1 MSEERNEALRVK
13 EERVR
18 LLYANGITLIVANL
32 LAALMFFYVNQAWNV
47 PEGLLWAGILACVL
61 LAQTILTIFV
71 RNISLVRLQ
80 LWRYA
85 FLPGVLLLG
94 ALWAGALFYELQ
106 LEDPSPHLTLDVVLI
121 GTIFLF
127 TAMLLTVDTFFSLVF
142 VTASSGLLLYTLFA
156 NGFTLTEDITT
167 GIVAYSLALLLL
179 SAWMTYYQQGYLLM
193 AANRSLLHERMVLA
207 ESELTEMRNRLTE
220 ENDQRQTVEQ
230 ELFLAKEAA
239 ESANL
244 AKSEFLATMSH
255 EIRTP
260 LNGILP
266 ILEMLRETRLDEEQR
281 HFVTT
286 ALNSSQV
293 LLSIINDILDFSKIE
308 AGKLDLE
315 FIEINLQNILEQVTS
330 LMKNAADRRS
340 LRLNFRIDNNVP
352 KNVRGDP
359 IRLRQILTNLVS
371 NAVKF
376 TENGEVSVELSCRQS
391 SRTEVDLL
399 FAVRDTGVGM
409 SQEQVERLFQPFSQA
424 DASTTRK
431 HGGTGLG
438 LAICKRLT
446 ELMGG
451 RIGVKS
457 QLGQG
462 SYFWFILPMRKSLQ
476 DMPSSR
482 RNLRNVRTLIL
493 ASDEYDEIRSLAAT
507 LRNEGMMLEFALD
520 QYDAMTKL
528 KSSANL
534 GASWRYELILI
545 DATLHAGSL
554 FQIIGTARDIPHMRD
569 VHIMVMN
576 APEKDIESLESLGV
590 ESVVGSVKPKE
601 VKQRIERLLDVEQ
614 SSTVHLQTADEP
626 VPRLP
631 DDHLNWL
638 DKQSHPDVDAGQS
651 RHEVDGQGAPPAQH
665 TKLIGNVLVVEDN
678 PVNQAVVKKM
688 LEKAGLS
695 PVTAN
700 DGVEAMEALRNEQF
714 DVVLMDCQMPRMD
727 GYETTEAIREREEH
741 QGLMRMPVIA
751 MTANAMSGDRERCLA
766 VGMDDYLSKP
776 VKPSQLETML
786 RQWLPMEDTLSEEFT
801 QEPVPQEQELEHI
814 VLSTE
819 PEPAPP
825 PTPTPSPPPTPP
837 RPRPSESLPLASG
850 NKEVSVMSSTQEVID
865 RAVLAELYEI
875 MEEDF
880 VSVIQSYLKSA
891 PGLMHGVR
899 EAVQNRDMESLV
911 KSAHP
916 LKSSSANVGALTLS
930 QLSKELE
937 FKGREHDTSD
947 LVNCYNKTA
956 EVYRASVAEL
966 RAIVEAGR
974 P

>member
-1 MSEERNEALRVK
+1 MSEERNEALRVR

-32 LAALMFFYVNQAWNV
+32 FAGLLFFYINQAWNIA
-47 PEGLLWAGILACVL
+47 EGLLWAGMLACVL

-80 LWRYA
+80 IWRYA

-94 ALWAGALFYELQ
+94 ALWAGALFHQLQ
-106 LEDPSPHLTLDVVLI
+106 LEDPSPHLTLNVVLI
-121 GTIFLF
+121 GTVFLL

-142 VTASSGLLLYTLFA
+142 VLAASSLLIYTLHA
-156 NGFTLTEDITT
+156 SGFTPTEDVLA

-193 AANRSLLHERMVLA
+193 AANRSLLHERMVVA
-207 ESELTEMRNRLTE
+207 ESELSDMRNRLIE

-286 ALNSSQV
+286 SLNSSQV

-315 FIEINLQNILEQVTS
+315 FIEIDLRHILEQVTS
-330 LMKNAADRRS
+330 LMKNAADRRG
-340 LRLNFRIDNNVP
+340 LKLNFRIENNVP

-376 TENGEVSVELSCRQS
+376 TENGEVSVELSCRQA

-493 ASDEYDEIRSLAAT
+493 ASREYDEIKSLART
-507 LRNEGMMLEFALD
+507 LRNEGVMLEFAVD
-520 QYDAMTKL
+520 QYDAMNKL

-554 FQIIGTARDIPHMRD
+554 FQIIGTAREIPHMKD

-576 APEKDIESLESLGV
+576 AQEKNIESLESLGV
-590 ESVVGSVKPKE
+590 ESVVGSVKTRE

-614 SSTVHLQTADEP
+614 SSSVHLQAADEP

-638 DKQSHPDVDAGQS
+638 DKQSHPDAEVDQ
-651 RHEVDGQGAPPAQH
+651 DGQGTAESEVSSAQH
-665 TKLIGNVLVVEDN
+665 TRLIGNVLVVEDN

-695 PVTAN
+695 PITAN
-700 DGVEAMEALRNEQF
+700 DGVEAMEALRSEQF

-727 GYETTEAIREREEH
+727 GYETTEAIREREER

-776 VKPSQLETML
+776 VKPSQLENML

-801 QEPVPQEQELEHI
+801 HELVQEEGEMENI

-819 PEPAPP
+819 REPAVV
-825 PTPTPSPPPTPP
+825 P
-837 RPRPSESLPLASG
+837 RASESIPLES
-850 NKEVSVMSSTQEVID
+850 NEKEVSAMSSTQGVID
-865 RAVLAELYEI
+865 RAVLGELYEI

-891 PGLMHGVR
+891 PNLMHGVR
-899 EAVQNRDMESLV
+899 EAVQNQDMEALV

-916 LKSSSANVGALTLS
+916 LKSSSANVGALALS
-930 QLSKELE
+930 ELSKELE
-937 FKGREHDTSD
+937 FKGRQNDSRD
-947 LVNCYNKTA
+947 LVNCYNKAA

>member
-1 MSEERNEALRVK
+1 MSVARDEALKVK

-18 LLYANGITLIVANL
+18 LLYSNGITLIVANL
-32 LAALMFFYVNQAWNV
+32 IAGMLFFYINEAWNKG
-47 PEGLLWAGILACVL
+47 EGIIWMGLLTSVL

-80 LWRYA
+80 IWRYA

-94 ALWAGALFYELQ
+94 VLWSGALLHVFEHVEY
-106 LEDPSPHLTLDVVLI
+106 SSHLTLDVVLT
-121 GTIFLF
+121 GTIFLM
-127 TAMLLTVDTFFSLVF
+127 TAMLLTVDTFFSIIF
-142 VTASSGLLLYTLFA
+142 VLAASSLLIFNLSG
-156 NGFTLTEDITT
+156 NGHLLTEGTLT
-167 GIVAYSLALLLL
+167 GIVAYSLALLVL
-179 SAWMTYYQQGYLLM
+179 SAWMTFYQQGYLLI
-193 AANRSLLHERMVLA
+193 AANRSLLHERMVEA
-207 ESELTEMRNRLTE
+207 ENELNDMRNRLTE
-220 ENDQRQTVEQ
+220 ENDQKQTVEQ

-239 ESANL
+239 ESANM

-266 ILEMLRETRLDEEQR
+266 ILEMLRETVLNDEQR
-281 HFVTT
+281 QFVTT

-315 FIEINLQNILEQVTS
+315 NIEINLANIVEQVTS
-330 LMKNAADRRS
+330 LMKNAADRRG
-340 LRLNFRIDNNVP
+340 LKLTYKIDDQVP

-376 TENGEVSVELSCRQS
+376 TEQGEVCVELTCRQA
-391 SRTEVDLL
+391 SRTEVDML

-409 SQEQVERLFQPFSQA
+409 SEQQVQRLFEPFSQA

-457 QLGQG
+457 QYGQG

-476 DMPSSR
+476 DMPSKR
-482 RNLRNVRTLIL
+482 RNLRNIRTLIL
-493 ASDEYDEIRSLAAT
+493 AEEAASEIRSLAVL
-507 LRNEGMMLEFALD
+507 LRNEGMLLEFADD
-520 QYDAMTKL
+520 QYDALNKIKT
-528 KSSANL
+528 SSNL
-534 GASWRYELILI
+534 GHSWRYEVIII
-545 DATLHAGSL
+545 DGTLHASTL
-554 FQIIGTARDIPHMRD
+554 FQVIGTAREMPHMRE
-569 VHIMVMN
+569 VNVLVMN
-576 APEKDIESLESLGV
+576 APKKELESLESLGV
-590 ESVVGSVKPKE
+590 ESLLGSVKLKE
-601 VKQRIERLLDVEQ
+601 IKQRLERILDVEQ
-614 SSTVHLQTADEP
+614 NTAVNLEPGDEP

-638 DKQSHPDVDAGQS
+638 DKHVDSEADA
-651 RHEVDGQGAPPAQH
+651 EVSTAETLNGRKVGPH
-665 TKLIGNVLVVEDN
+665 TKLVGRVLVVEDN
-678 PVNQAVVKKM
+678 PVNLAVVKKM
-688 LEKAGLS
+688 LEKAGLT

-700 DGVEAMEALRNEQF
+700 DGVEAMEALREEQF
-714 DVVLMDCQMPRMD
+714 DLVLMDCQMPRMD
-727 GYETTEAIREREEH
+727 GYEATEAIRDRETR

-776 VKPSQLETML
+776 VKPSQLENML
-786 RQWLPMEDTLSEEFT
+786 RQWLPMEDVLSE
-801 QEPVPQEQELEHI
+801 QYDEQALLVGAGSEHI

-819 PEPAPP
+819 PDLSQASSSETVHQQAFEDKVAP
-825 PTPTPSPPPTPP
+825 
-837 RPRPSESLPLASG
+837 
-850 NKEVSVMSSTQEVID
+850 MSSSHGVID
-865 RAVLAELYEI
+865 RTVLAELYEI

-891 PGLMHGVR
+891 PGLMHGIR
-899 EAVQNRDMESLV
+899 DAVQDKDMDALV
-911 KSAHP
+911 KAAHP
-916 LKSSSANVGALTLS
+916 LKSSSANVGAIDLS
-930 QLSKELE
+930 VLARDLE
-937 FKGREHDTSD
+937 VKGRNNDTGD
-947 LVNCYNKTA
+947 LVTIYNKTA
-956 EVYRASVAEL
+956 EVFRHTLSEL
-966 RAIVEAGR
+966 RNIVETGVI
-974 P
+974 

>member
-1 MSEERNEALRVK
+1 MSEERNEALQVR

-18 LLYANGITLIVANL
+18 LLYSNGITLIVANL
-32 LAALMFFYVNQAWNV
+32 FAGLLFIYINNAWER
-47 PEGLLWAGILACVL
+47 PEGLLWGGMLACVL
-61 LAQTILTIFV
+61 LGQIILTIFV

-80 LWRYA
+80 IWRYA
-85 FLPGVLLLG
+85 FLLGVLLLG
-94 ALWAGALFYELQ
+94 ALWGGALLHVFQHEEY
-106 LEDPSPHLTLDVVLI
+106 SPHLTMDVVVI
-121 GTIFLF
+121 GTIFLM
-127 TAMLLTVDTFFSLVF
+127 TAMLLTVDTFFSIFF
-142 VTASSGLLLYTLFA
+142 VLAASSLLIW
-156 NGFTLTEDITT
+156 NLTSSNQVLSEDVLSGVI
-167 GIVAYSLALLLL
+167 AYALALLVL
-179 SAWMTYYQQGYLLM
+179 SAWMTFYQQGYLLI
-193 AANRSLLHERMVLA
+193 AANRSLLHERMVGA
-207 ESELTEMRNRLTE
+207 ENELNDLRNRLIE

-239 ESANL
+239 ESANM

-266 ILEMLRETRLDEEQR
+266 ILEMLRETQLDEEQR
-281 HFVTT
+281 QLVTT

-293 LLSIINDILDFSKIE
+293 LISIINDILDFSKIE

-315 FIEINLQNILEQVTS
+315 FIEINLQSIIEQVTS
-330 LMKNAADRRS
+330 LMKNAADRRGLKLTFKIAS
-340 LRLNFRIDNNVP
+340 DVP

-376 TENGEVSVELSCRQS
+376 TEHGEVCVEASCRQAS
-391 SRTEVDLL
+391 KTEVDLL
-399 FAVRDTGVGM
+399 FAVRDTGLGM
-409 SQEQVERLFQPFSQA
+409 SEQQVQRLFEPFSQA

-457 QLGQG
+457 QQGQG

-482 RNLRNVRTLIL
+482 RDLRNIRTLIL
-493 ASDEYDEIRSLAAT
+493 ASKEAGEIRELGAM
-507 LRNEGMMLEFALD
+507 LRDAGMLLEFADD
-520 QYDAMTKL
+520 QYDALNKL
-528 KSSANL
+528 KTSANL
-534 GASWRYELILI
+534 GHSWRYEVLII
-545 DATLHAGSL
+545 DAGLHASSML
-554 FQIIGTARDIPHMRD
+554 QVITTAREIPHMRE
-569 VHIMVMN
+569 VNILVMN
-576 APEKDIESLESLGV
+576 TPQSELRSLENLGV
-590 ESVVGSVKPKE
+590 ECVLGSVRRNE
-601 VKQRIERLLDVEQ
+601 VKQRLERLLDVEQ
-614 SSTVHLQTADEP
+614 GSSVHLEPADEP

-638 DKQSHPDVDAGQS
+638 DKQVNVEKDASQFA
-651 RHEVDGQGAPPAQH
+651 EDGAQTNMTSQRH
-665 TKLIGNVLVVEDN
+665 TKLVGRVLVVEDN
-678 PVNQAVVKKM
+678 PVNQAVVKKI

-695 PVTAN
+695 PITAN
-700 DGVEAMEALRNEQF
+700 DGHEALEAMRNEQF

-727 GYETTEAIREREEH
+727 GYEATEAIRERETR
-741 QGLMRMPVIA
+741 QGLMRVPVIA
-751 MTANAMSGDRERCLA
+751 MTANAMAGDRERCVA

-776 VKPSQLETML
+776 VKPSQLENML
-786 RQWLPMEDTLSEEFT
+786 RQWLPMEDVLSE
-801 QEPVPQEQELEHI
+801 QYNEQAMLAGAGAEHI

-819 PEPAPP
+819 AEPY
-825 PTPTPSPPPTPP
+825 SPPSSQVARKTTYDAGVAP
-837 RPRPSESLPLASG
+837 
-850 NKEVSVMSSTQEVID
+850 MSTQGVID
-865 RAVLAELYEI
+865 RAVLGELYEI

-891 PGLMHGVR
+891 PNLMHGIR
-899 EAVQNRDMESLV
+899 EAVQNRDMDALV

-916 LKSSSANVGALTLS
+916 LKSSSANVGAMDLS
-930 QLSKELE
+930 VLSRELE
-937 FKGREHDTSD
+937 FKGRENDTGD

-956 EVYRASVAEL
+956 EVFRKSVAEL
-966 RAIVEAGR
+966 RAIVEAGKV
-974 P
+974 

>member
-1 MSEERNEALRVK
+1 MSEIRNEALRVK

-18 LLYANGITLIVANL
+18 LLYSNGITLIVANL
-32 LAALMFFYVNQAWNV
+32 FAGGLFFYINEAWEK
-47 PEGLLWAGILACVL
+47 PEGLFWGGLLGCVL
-61 LAQTILTIFV
+61 LAQTILTLFV
-71 RNISLVRLQ
+71 RSLSLVRLQ

-85 FLPGVLLLG
+85 FLPGILLLG
-94 ALWAGALFYELQ
+94 ALWSAALLHVLQ
-106 LEDPSPHLTLDVVLI
+106 NADYSAHLTLDVVLT
-121 GTIFLF
+121 GTIFLL
-127 TAMLLTVDTFFSLVF
+127 TAMLLTADTFFSIVF
-142 VTASSGLLLYTLFA
+142 VLAASGLLVFNLSGQNHL
-156 NGFTLTEDITT
+156 LSEDIVS

-179 SAWMTYYQQGYLLM
+179 SAWMTFYQQGYLLM
-193 AANRSLLHERMVLA
+193 AANRSLLHERMVAA
-207 ESELTEMRNRLTE
+207 ENELNEMRNRLIE

-239 ESANL
+239 ESANM

-266 ILEMLRETRLDEEQR
+266 ILEMLRETRLDDEQR
-281 HFVTT
+281 QFVTT

-315 FIEINLQNILEQVTS
+315 FIEISLQSVVEQVTS
-330 LMKNAADRRS
+330 LMKNAADRRGLKLS
-340 LRLNFRIDNNVP
+340 YKIAENVP

-376 TENGEVSVELSCRQS
+376 TEHGEVCVELSCRQS

-399 FAVRDTGVGM
+399 FAVRDTGFGM
-409 SQEQVERLFQPFSQA
+409 SEEQVRRLFEPFSQA

-457 QLGQG
+457 QQGQG

-482 RNLRNVRTLIL
+482 RNLRNIRTLL
-493 ASDEYDEIRSLAAT
+493 LGMESAGEMRGLAAL
-507 LRNEGMMLEFALD
+507 LRDEGMLLEFADNPYEALN
-520 QYDAMTKL
+520 KL

-534 GASWRYELILI
+534 GHSWRYELILI
-545 DATLHAGSL
+545 DATQHATSL
-554 FQIIGTARDIPHMRD
+554 FQVIGAAREIAHMRD
-569 VHIMVMN
+569 VNILVMN
-576 APEKDIESLESLGV
+576 TPEHEVASLESLGV
-590 ESVVGSVKPKE
+590 ECMVGAIKRKE
-601 VKQRIERLLDVEQ
+601 IKQRLERLLDVEQ
-614 SSTVHLQTADEP
+614 NYSVHLEPSEEP

-631 DDHLNWL
+631 DDHLNWQ
-638 DKQSHPDVDAGQS
+638 DKHYDQAVDSIMPKA
-651 RHEVDGQGAPPAQH
+651 EAPKQAPARDLH
-665 TKLIGNVLVVEDN
+665 TRLVGRVLVVEDN
-678 PVNQAVVKKM
+678 PVNQSVVKKM

-700 DGVEAMEALRNEQF
+700 DGVEALERLREEQF
-714 DVVLMDCQMPRMD
+714 DVILMDCQMPRMD
-727 GYETTEAIREREEH
+727 GYETTEAIREREIH
-741 QGLMRMPVIA
+741 QGLMRIPVIA

-786 RQWLPMEDTLSEEFT
+786 RQWLPMEDALSGLYR
-801 QEPVPQEQELEHI
+801 EQSVATAAGAQTVTMASKPGEVERG
-814 VLSTE
+814 LSPDNERMVSETE
-819 PEPAPP
+819 V
-825 PTPTPSPPPTPP
+825 TPMGSY
-837 RPRPSESLPLASG
+837 G
-850 NKEVSVMSSTQEVID
+850 MID
-865 RAVLAELYEI
+865 RAVLGELYEI

-891 PGLMHGVR
+891 PNLMHGIR
-899 EAVQNRDMESLV
+899 EAVQKRDMDALV

-916 LKSSSANVGALTLS
+916 LKSSSANVGAMELS
-930 QLSKELE
+930 LLARDLE
-937 FKGREHDTSD
+937 FKGRENDASD
-947 LVNCYNKTA
+947 LVGSYNRTA
-956 EVYRASVAEL
+956 EVFRKSVAEL
-966 RAIVEAGR
+966 RSIAEAGR
-974 P
+974 V

>member
-1 MSEERNEALRVK
+1 MSEARNEALKVR

-18 LLYANGITLIVANL
+18 LLYSNGITLIVANL
-32 LAALMFFYVNQAWNV
+32 IAGLLFFYVNEAWNM
-47 PEGLLWAGILACVL
+47 PEGLFWGGMLACVL
-61 LAQTILTIFV
+61 LAQTILTLFV
-71 RNISLVRLQ
+71 RNVSLMRLQ
-80 LWRYA
+80 IWRYA

-94 ALWAGALFYELQ
+94 ALWAGALLHELQ
-106 LEDPSPHLTLDVVLI
+106 YNAGAPHLTLDVVLI
-121 GTIFLF
+121 GTVFLL
-127 TAMLLTVDTFFSLVF
+127 TAMLLTVDTFFSIVF
-142 VTASSGLLLYTLFA
+142 VLAASSLLIFNLNGDGQLFSEEILV
-156 NGFTLTEDITT
+156 GM
-167 GIVAYSLALLLL
+167 VAYSLALLIL
-179 SAWMTYYQQGYLLM
+179 SAWMTFYQQGYLLM
-193 AANRSLLHERMVLA
+193 SANRSLLHERMVLA
-207 ESELTEMRNRLTE
+207 ENELNEMRNRLTE
-220 ENDQRQTVEQ
+220 ENDQRHTVEQ

-239 ESANL
+239 ESANM

-266 ILEMLRETRLDEEQR
+266 ILEMLRETRLDTEQR
-281 HFVTT
+281 QFVTT

-315 FIEINLQNILEQVTS
+315 FIEINLQNIVEQVTS
-330 LMKNAADRRS
+330 LMKNAADRRG
-340 LRLNFRIDNNVP
+340 LKLTYKIDDSTP

-376 TENGEVSVELSCRQS
+376 TEHGEVCVELSCRQS

-409 SQEQVERLFQPFSQA
+409 SQEQVKRLFEPFSQA

-438 LAICKRLT
+438 LVICKRLS

-482 RNLRNVRTLIL
+482 RSLRNIRTLIL
-493 ASDEYDEIRSLAAT
+493 ASETADEIRPLAAM
-507 LRNEGMMLEFALD
+507 LRNSGMLLEFAAD
-520 QYDAMTKL
+520 QYDALNKI

-534 GASWRYELILI
+534 GASWRYELVLI
-545 DATLHAGSL
+545 DATQHASSL
-554 FQIIGTARDIPHMRD
+554 FQVIGTTRDMPHMQD
-569 VHIMVMN
+569 VLVLVMN
-576 APEKDIESLESLGV
+576 ASEKDREALESLGV
-590 ESVVGSVKPKE
+590 ECVVGAINNKE
-601 VKQRIERLLDVEQ
+601 IRQRLERLLDVEQ
-614 SSTVHLQTADEP
+614 SSAVQLEPAEEP

-638 DKQSHPDVDAGQS
+638 DKQVKTEPGYHESAAG
-651 RHEVDGQGAPPAQH
+651 VNQGLAKSEQH
-665 TKLIGNVLVVEDN
+665 TKLAGRVLVVEDN

-695 PVTAN
+695 PITAN
-700 DGVEAMEALRNEQF
+700 DGVEALEALRNEQF

-727 GYETTEAIREREEH
+727 GYETTEAIREREAQ

-751 MTANAMSGDRERCLA
+751 MTANAMSGDRERCIA

-776 VKPSQLETML
+776 VKPAQLENML
-786 RQWLPMEDTLSEEFT
+786 RQWLPMEDMLG
-801 QEPVPQEQELEHI
+801 EQYNDQAMLAGAGAEQI
-814 VLSTE
+814 VLSSE
-819 PEPAPP
+819 PDLATAASFEAEHQTTQNTKETAP
-825 PTPTPSPPPTPP
+825 
-837 RPRPSESLPLASG
+837 
-850 NKEVSVMSSTQEVID
+850 MSTQGVIN
-865 RAVLAELYEI
+865 RVILHELYEI

-891 PGLMHGVR
+891 PSLMHGVR
-899 EAVQNRDMESLV
+899 DAVQNQDMDALV

-916 LKSSSANVGALTLS
+916 LKSSSANVGAMDLS
-930 QLSKELE
+930 VLARELE
-937 FKGREHDTSD
+937 LKGRQNDSDD
-947 LVNCYNKTA
+947 LVNCYNQAA
-956 EVYRASVAEL
+956 EAYRKSVAEL
-966 RAIVEAGR
+966 RAIVEAGQV
-974 P
+974 

>member
-1 MSEERNEALRVK
+1 MFEERNEALKVK

-18 LLYANGITLIVANL
+18 LLYSNGITLILANL
-32 LAALMFFYVNQAWNV
+32 VAGLLFFYLNQAWNFV
-47 PEGLLWAGILACVL
+47 EGLLWGGL
-61 LAQTILTIFV
+61 LVSALFVQTVLTIIV
-71 RNISLVRLQ
+71 RNITLLRLRI
-80 LWRYA
+80 WRYA
-85 FLPGVLLLG
+85 FLPCVILLG
-94 ALWAGALFYELQ
+94 ILWSSALFYEL
-106 LEDPSPHLTLDVVLI
+106 EREAITAHLNLDVVLI
-121 GTIFLF
+121 GTVFLL
-127 TAMLLTVDTFFSLVF
+127 TAMLLTIDTFFSIAF
-142 VTASSGLLLYTLFA
+142 IFSA
-156 NGFTLTEDITT
+156 
-167 GIVAYSLALLLL
+167 LALLIFNLTGDAQLLTEQMLTGIIAYTLALLIL
-179 SAWMTYYQQGYLLM
+179 SAWMTFYQQGYLLM
-193 AANRSLLHERMVLA
+193 AANRSLLHERMVSA
-207 ESELTEMRNRLTE
+207 QNELSDMRTQLTE

-239 ESANL
+239 EGANL

-315 FIEINLQNILEQVTS
+315 LIEINLQNLVQQVTS
-330 LMKNAADRRS
+330 LMKNAADRRGLKLS
-340 LRLNFRIDNNVP
+340 YRISDDVP

-359 IRLRQILTNLVS
+359 IRLRQIITNLVS

-376 TENGEVSVELSCRQS
+376 TEQGEVCVELTCRTS
-391 SRTEVDLL
+391 SKTEVDLL

-409 SQEQVERLFQPFSQA
+409 SEEQVKRLFEPFCQA

-457 QLGQG
+457 QFGQG
-462 SYFWFILPMRKSLQ
+462 SYFWFILPMRKSMQ

-482 RNLRNVRTLIL
+482 RNLRNIRALIL
-493 ASDEYDEIRSLAAT
+493 ASEASRGIRSMAAM
-507 LRNEGMMLEFALD
+507 LRNAGMVLEFADD
-520 QYDAMTKL
+520 QYDAFSKV
-528 KSSANL
+528 KSSASL
-534 GASWRYELILI
+534 GVSWRYEVIII
-545 DATLHAGSL
+545 DAAKHASSL
-554 FQIIGTARDIPHMRD
+554 IQIISTTRDIPLMRE
-569 VHIMVMN
+569 VHFLLINTPGNLM
-576 APEKDIESLESLGV
+576 ESLQRQGV
-590 ESVVGSVKPKE
+590 ECVVGALSNKE
-601 VKQRIERLLDVEQ
+601 VKQHLEHLFDVEQ
-614 SSTVHLQTADEP
+614 ISTVHIETADEP

-638 DKQSHPDVDAGQS
+638 DKQIGARAMENGQQVEIE
-651 RHEVDGQGAPPAQH
+651 RTQKQPRQH
-665 TKLIGNVLVVEDN
+665 TKLIGRVLVVEDN

-700 DGVEAMEALRNEQF
+700 DGIEALEALNSEQF
-714 DVVLMDCQMPRMD
+714 DLVLMDCQMPRMD

-751 MTANAMSGDRERCLA
+751 MTANAMLGDRERCLA
-766 VGMDDYLSKP
+766 IGMDDYLSKP
-776 VKPSQLETML
+776 VKPSQLENML
-786 RQWLPMEDTLSEEFT
+786 LQWLPLNNVQSE
-801 QEPVPQEQELEHI
+801 QPNEQAILAGSGAEHV
-814 VLSTE
+814 VLSSDAE
-819 PEPAPP
+819 SARVPASMEIRQ
-825 PTPTPSPPPTPP
+825 TANV
-837 RPRPSESLPLASG
+837 E
-850 NKEVSVMSSTQEVID
+850 EVALMSSGGVID
-865 RAVLAELYEI
+865 RSVLGELYEI

-891 PGLMHGVR
+891 PNLMHGVR
-899 EAVQNRDMESLV
+899 EAVQEQNMDALV

-916 LKSSSANVGALTLS
+916 LKSSSANVGAMDLS
-930 QLSKELE
+930 VLAKELE
-937 FKGREHDTSD
+937 FKGRENDTRD
-947 LVNCYNKTA
+947 LVTCYNRAA
-956 EVYRASVAEL
+956 EVYRNSVAEL
-966 RAIVEAGR
+966 RKIVETGR

>member
-1 MSEERNEALRVK
+1 MSEARNEALKVR

-18 LLYANGITLIVANL
+18 LLYSNGITLIVANL
-32 LAALMFFYVNQAWNV
+32 IGGLLFFYVNEAWNT
-47 PEGLLWAGILACVL
+47 PEGLFWGGILACVL
-61 LAQTILTIFV
+61 LAQIILTLFV

-80 LWRYA
+80 IWRYA

-94 ALWAGALFYELQ
+94 ALWAGALLHELQ
-106 LEDPSPHLTLDVVLI
+106 QDTYPPDMMLDVVLI
-121 GTIFLF
+121 GAVFLL
-127 TAMLLTVDTFFSLVF
+127 TAMLLTVDTFFSIVF
-142 VTASSGLLLYTLFA
+142 VLAASSLLIFSLSGNGELFSEEVLV
-156 NGFTLTEDITT
+156 GM
-167 GIVAYSLALLLL
+167 VSYSLALLIL
-179 SAWMTYYQQGYLLM
+179 SAWMTFYQQGYLLVS
-193 AANRSLLHERMVLA
+193 ANRSLMHERMVLA
-207 ESELTEMRNRLTE
+207 ENELNEMRNRLTE
-220 ENDQRQTVEQ
+220 ENDQRHTVEQ

-239 ESANL
+239 EGANM

-266 ILEMLRETRLDEEQR
+266 ILEMLRETRLDNEQR
-281 HFVTT
+281 QFVTT

-315 FIEINLQNILEQVTS
+315 FIEIDLQSIVVQVTS
-330 LMKNAADRRS
+330 LMKNAADRRGLKLTYKIEGS
-340 LRLNFRIDNNVP
+340 TP

-376 TENGEVSVELSCRQS
+376 TEQGEVCVELSCRQS

-409 SQEQVERLFQPFSQA
+409 SQEQVKRLFEPFSQA

-482 RNLRNVRTLIL
+482 RSLRNIRTLIL
-493 ASDEYDEIRSLAAT
+493 ASETADEIRT
-507 LRNEGMMLEFALD
+507 LSAMLHNSGMILEFATD
-520 QYDAMTKL
+520 QYDALNKI

-534 GASWRYELILI
+534 GASWRYELVLI
-545 DATLHAGSL
+545 DATLHTSSL
-554 FQIIGTARDIPHMRD
+554 FQVIGTAREIPHVGD
-569 VHIMVMN
+569 VHILVMN
-576 APEKDIESLESLGV
+576 AQEKDQDALESLGV
-590 ESVVGSVKPKE
+590 ECVIGRVNDKE
-601 VKQRIERLLDVEQ
+601 IKQRLERLLDVEE
-614 SSTVHLQTADEP
+614 SSTVHLEPAEEP

-631 DDHLNWL
+631 DDHLTWL
-638 DKQSHPDVDAGQS
+638 DTQAETELGKRESAARVNQDLAISEH
-651 RHEVDGQGAPPAQH
+651 H
-665 TKLIGNVLVVEDN
+665 TKLLGRVLVVEDN

-700 DGVEAMEALRNEQF
+700 DGVEALEALRNEQF

-727 GYETTEAIREREEH
+727 GYETTEAIREREAR
-741 QGLMRMPVIA
+741 QGLIRMPVIA

-776 VKPSQLETML
+776 VKPAQLENML
-786 RQWLPMEDTLSEEFT
+786 RQWLPMEDVLG
-801 QEPVPQEQELEHI
+801 EQYND
-814 VLSTE
+814 
-819 PEPAPP
+819 PAM
-825 PTPTPSPPPTPP
+825 
-837 RPRPSESLPLASG
+837 LAG
-850 NKEVSVMSSTQEVID
+850 AEAEQIVMSSELDLATAASLKAEHQTTQNTKETTPMSTQGVID
-865 RAVLAELYEI
+865 RVILQELYEI

-891 PGLMHGVR
+891 PSLMHGVR
-899 EAVQNRDMESLV
+899 DAVQSQDMEALV

-916 LKSSSANVGALTLS
+916 LKSSSANVGAMDLS
-930 QLSKELE
+930 ILARELE
-937 FKGREHDTSD
+937 FKGRQNDDTG
-947 LVNCYNKTA
+947 LVNCYNRTA
-956 EVYRASVAEL
+956 EAYRKSVAEL
-966 RAIVEAGR
+966 RAIVEAGQV
-974 P
+974 